1 MLARL
6 RVNNARQRIC
16 KEVVVVRVNKEQ
28 DRYVET
34 FFRPAIDW
42 MVQPLSPRT
51 TAIPNKSSTQQRSP
65 HRFGQ
70 RKPQDSRNDAVEL
83 TRPCPPHQLEEG
95 VGVERS
101 SFTRRIGTETA
112 A

>member
-1 MLARL
+1 M
-6 RVNNARQRIC
+6 
-16 KEVVVVRVNKEQ
+16 RVNKEQ

-83 TRPCPPHQLEEG
+83 TRPCPPHQLKEG